1 MRPFGSIAAATA
13 VNICSEVPLASTP
26 GNEAP
31 RDGPGATPAGLSP
44 PAARPM
50 KGSRLTLRLRIV
62 SAALATTVF
71 FLNVHAEGP
80 AAVGTPQP
88 LADALEA
95 YAKASGYQLI
105 YRSDLT
111 AGLTS
116 TGVSPNTPPAEALRQ
131 LLRGT
136 DLQFSFVNSRT
147 IVIWRSTPGTGHSNS
162 AESPPQRPDSND
174 TDAGHKDT
182 NPGAPD
188 KRDQG
193 HRGPSA
199 GIAELFAACGSAA
212 PPQGCPRDAITLTR
226 LALEEVV
233 VTGTRQSGLQI
244 AASPAPI
251 QRITAESLLQAG
263 GSQDLMGTLA
273 QAVPSMTTQAY
284 GVDMAAQTLQAKLR
298 GLSPNDVLVLV
309 DGKRRHTTANLAV
322 ASGSPYQ
329 GGASV
334 DLNFIPVDAIDH
346 IEVLTQGAAAQYGT
360 DAIAGVINIILKKSS
375 SGGSVRSTYG
385 SYFGGDGSTN
395 AVSANVGLEPYNGAY
410 INITAEVRNHG
421 HSSVGAIDERV
432 INPANLATYPG
443 SNMTEVPGYPYLNM
457 VEGDAATHLKLLS
470 LNAGFGFDRG
480 TELYVCSTYGRKE
493 ANSYENYRLPTKVQ
507 YTNPATGVT
516 SYPLPFGFNPREAT
530 EERDYSVTTGL
541 RGSLDEWKWDLSST
555 YGVDRILLYT
565 RDSANAGLF
574 ALTGTPTPSN
584 YYDGFLE
591 ATQWTTTLDV
601 NRDFDIRL
609 SSPLNVAYGVEYRRA
624 TYAIGPGNPAS
635 YLNGGAQSY
644 PGFTPTDAGSNS
656 RKNYAGYIDFALK
669 PLRKLRID
677 AAGRY
682 EHSNDFGSTAIGK
695 LTGRYDFT
703 PEFAIRGTVNNGFR
717 APTLAEEFY
726 SSTNVTPHSAFV
738 QLPPDSAGGRL
749 LGLGNGLKAEKSVA
763 YSLGLVLRPLPS
775 LNMSLDFYQITI
787 TDRIVSSGSL
797 LGSSQGVVVSQP
809 VLDAI
814 TANGN
819 ALDNVTET
827 GLQLFTNGI
836 DTRTRGA
843 DLAFTLPVSYRW
855 GDVTYGIAG
864 TYNST
869 TVTRIRPTPA
879 ELGETTL
886 FDATALSDVSTASP
900 KFVVDLSAL
909 WRLGPLS
916 VNLVEKIYGP
926 SSEYEN
932 DDGDNPT
939 RKLQYFKTTIPSTPI
954 TNLNVSYDFGR
965 HLRLSLGALDA
976 FDRKPPHLNGNLL
989 AHYDSFA
996 YGDNQGVQDYPS
1008 FSPFGINGGT
1018 YYASAL
1024 FTF

>member
-1 MRPFGSIAAATA
+1 
-13 VNICSEVPLASTP
+13 
-26 GNEAP
+26 
-31 RDGPGATPAGLSP
+31 
-44 PAARPM
+44 M
-50 KGSRLTLRLRIV
+50 KGGRVTLRLRFV

-71 FLNVHAEGP
+71 FLSVRAEGP

-88 LADALEA
+88 LADVLEA
-95 YAKASGYQLI
+95 YAKASGFQLI

-116 TGVSPNTPPAEALRQ
+116 SGVPPNTPPAEALRQ

-147 IVIWRSTPGTGHSNS
+147 IVIWRSTPGTGRSNS
-162 AESPPQRPDSND
+162 ASEPAPQRPDMTN
-174 TDAGHKDT
+174 TDVGAHKDT
-182 NPGAPD
+182 SPGA
-188 KRDQG
+188 RDSRDPNHG
-193 HRGPSA
+193 HMGSSV
-199 GIAELFAACGSAA
+199 GIAGLFAACNSAA
-212 PPQGCPRDAITLTR
+212 PEEGCPRDAITLSR
-226 LALEEVV
+226 LALQEVV
-233 VTGTRQSGLQI
+233 VTGTRQPGLQVV
-244 AASPAPI
+244 ASPAPI
-251 QRITAESLLQAG
+251 QVLSTESLLQAG

-273 QAVPSMTTQAY
+273 QAVPSMTMQAY
-284 GVDMAAQTLQAKLR
+284 GVDMAAQTLQAKLH

-334 DLNFIPVDAIDH
+334 DLNFIPVDSIDH

-360 DAIAGVINIILKKSS
+360 DAIAGVINIILKKNS
-375 SGGSVRSTYG
+375 SGGSVRGTYG
-385 SYFGGDGSTN
+385 SYYGGDGSTN
-395 AVSANVGLEPYNGAY
+395 AISANVGLEPYSGAY
-410 INITAEVRNHG
+410 LNITAEVRNHG
-421 HSSVGAIDERV
+421 HSNVGAIDERV

-443 SNMTEVPGYPYLNM
+443 SNMTELQDYPYLNR
-457 VEGDAATHLKLLS
+457 VEGDAETHLKLLS
-470 LNAGFGFDRG
+470 INTGFSFERG
-480 TELYVCSTYGRKE
+480 TELYGCMTYGRKE
-493 ANSYENYRLPTKVQ
+493 ANSYENYRLPTKVR
-507 YTNPATGVT
+507 YTDPVTGAT
-516 SYPLPFGFNPREAT
+516 SFPFPFGFNPREAT
-530 EERDYSVTTGL
+530 EERDYSVTAGL
-541 RGSLDEWKWDLSST
+541 RGSLAEWEWDLSST
-555 YGVDRILLYT
+555 YGVDRIRLFTL
-565 RDSANAGLF
+565 DSANAGLF

-601 NRDFDIRL
+601 NRDFDVGL
-609 SSPLNVAYGVEYRRA
+609 STPLNVAYGAEYRRA
-624 TYAIGPGNPAS
+624 TYSIGPGNSAS

-644 PGFTPTDAGSNS
+644 PGFTPMDAGSNN

-669 PLRKLRID
+669 PIPKLRID

-682 EHSNDFGSTAIGK
+682 ERSTDFGSTAIGK

-703 PEFAIRGTVNNGFR
+703 PEFAIRATVNNGFR

-738 QLPPDSAGGRL
+738 QLPPDSPGGRL

-763 YSLGLVLRPLPS
+763 YSLGLVFRPLPS

-814 TANGN
+814 AANGN
-819 ALDNVTET
+819 SLDNVTET

-843 DLAFTLPVSYRW
+843 DLAFMLPTAYRW
-855 GDVTYGIAG
+855 GDVTYGIAA
-864 TYNST
+864 TYNAT

-900 KFVVDLSAL
+900 KFVLDLSAL
-909 WRLGPLS
+909 WRLGALS

-926 SSEYEN
+926 SSEYES
-932 DDGDNPT
+932 DDGDNAT
-939 RKLQYFKTTIPSTPI
+939 GKLQYFKTTIPSTPI
-954 TNLNVSYDFGR
+954 TNLYVSYDFGR
-965 HLRLSLGALDA
+965 HLRLSAGAIDL

-989 AHYDSFA
+989 AHYDSFV
-996 YGDNQGVQDYPS
+996 YGDIQGVQAYPS
-1008 FSPFGINGGT
+1008 FSPFGINGGS

>member
-1 MRPFGSIAAATA
+1 
-13 VNICSEVPLASTP
+13 
-26 GNEAP
+26 
-31 RDGPGATPAGLSP
+31 
-44 PAARPM
+44 M
-50 KGSRLTLRLRIV
+50 KGGRVALRLRIV

-71 FLNVHAEGP
+71 FLNVRAEGP

-105 YRSDLT
+105 YRADLT

-116 TGVSPNTPPAEALRQ
+116 TGVPPNTPPVEALRQ

-147 IVIWRSTPGTGHSNS
+147 IVIWKSTPGAGHSNS
-162 AESPPQRPDSND
+162 SSEAAPRAAGSHK
-174 TDAGHKDT
+174 DAGPD
-182 NPGAPD
+182 APD
-188 KRDQG
+188 QRD
-193 HRGPSA
+193 HRGEPT
-199 GIAELFAACGSAA
+199 GIAELFAGSA
-212 PPQGCPRDAITLTR
+212 DAITLSR

-233 VTGTRQSGLQI
+233 VTGTRQPGLQV

-251 QRITAESLLQAG
+251 QMLSSDSLLQAG
-263 GSQDLMGTLA
+263 GSQDLMGTLT
-273 QAVPSMTTQAY
+273 QAVPSMTMQAY

-375 SGGSVRSTYG
+375 SGGSARGAYG
-385 SYFGGDGSTN
+385 SYYGGDGSTN
-395 AVSANVGLEPYNGAY
+395 AVSANIGLEPYSGAY

-421 HSSVGAIDERV
+421 HSNVGAVDERV

-443 SNMTEVPGYPYLNM
+443 SNMAELSGYPDLNM
-457 VEGDAATHLKLLS
+457 VEGDAQTHLKLLS
-470 LNAGFGFDRG
+470 VNAGFAFGRG
-480 TELYVCSTYGRKE
+480 AEFYSYATYGKKE

-507 YTNPATGVT
+507 YTDPATGLT
-516 SYPLPFGFNPREAT
+516 RFPFPFGFNPREGT
-530 EERDYSVTTGL
+530 EERDYSVTAGL
-541 RGSLDEWKWDLSST
+541 RGSWAEWQWDLSST
-555 YGVDRILLYT
+555 YGLDRISLYT
-565 RDSANAGLF
+565 LDSANAGLF

-584 YYDGFLE
+584 YYDGRLE
-591 ATQWTTTLDV
+591 ATQWTSTLDL
-601 NRDFDIRL
+601 NRDFDIGL
-609 SSPLNVAYGVEYRRA
+609 SSPLNIAYGAEYRRA
-624 TYAIGPGNPAS
+624 TYSIAPGDPAS

-644 PGFTPTDAGSNS
+644 PGFTPTDANSNS
-656 RKNYAGYIDFALK
+656 RKNYAGYLDLALK
-669 PLRKLRID
+669 PIPKLRID

-682 EHSNDFGSTAIGK
+682 ERSNDFGSTAIGK

-738 QLPPDSAGGRL
+738 QLPPDSPGGRL

-763 YSLGLVLRPLPS
+763 YSLGFVLRPLPS

-797 LGSSQGVVVSQP
+797 LGSSQGIVVSQP

-814 TANGN
+814 AANGN
-819 ALDNVTET
+819 SLDNVTET

-843 DLAFTLPVSYRW
+843 DLAFTFPVTYRW
-855 GDVTYGIAG
+855 GDISYGIAG
-864 TYNST
+864 TYNAT
-869 TVTRIRPTPA
+869 TVTRIRQTPL

-886 FDATALSDVSTASP
+886 YDATALSDVSTASP
-900 KFVVDLSAL
+900 KFVLDLSAL
-909 WRLGPLS
+909 WRFGPLC
-916 VNLVEKIYGP
+916 VNLLEKIYGP

-939 RKLQYFKTTIPSTPI
+939 GKLQYFKTTIPATAI
-954 TNLNVSYDFGR
+954 TNLNVGYDFGR
-965 HLRLSLGALDA
+965 HLRLSIGALNL
-976 FDRKPPHLNGNLL
+976 FDHKPPHLNGNLL
-989 AHYDSFA
+989 AHYNSFA
-996 YGDNQGVQDYPS
+996 YGDNQGVQAYPS

-1018 YYASAL
+1018 YYAAAL
-1024 FTF
+1024 FRF

>member
-1 MRPFGSIAAATA
+1 
-13 VNICSEVPLASTP
+13 
-26 GNEAP
+26 
-31 RDGPGATPAGLSP
+31 
-44 PAARPM
+44 M
-50 KGSRLTLRLRIV
+50 KGTRITLRLKLV
-62 SAALATTVF
+62 SVALATTVF
-71 FLNVHAEGP
+71 FLNVRAEGP

-95 YAKASGYQLI
+95 YARASGYQLI
-105 YRSDLT
+105 YRADLT

-116 TGVSPNTPPAEALRQ
+116 IGVPPNTPPEEALRQ

-147 IVIWRSTPGTGHSNS
+147 IVIWRSTSGAGHSNS
-162 AESPPQRPDSND
+162 ESASQRSDLTKADVGAHKSSHPVPD
-174 TDAGHKDT
+174 G
-182 NPGAPD
+182 
-188 KRDQG
+188 RDQSTSG
-193 HRGPSA
+193 RGLAA
-199 GIAELFAACGSAA
+199 GIAGPFAACGPAA
-212 PPQGCPRDAITLTR
+212 PEAKCQRDAITLSR
-226 LALEEVV
+226 LALEEIV
-233 VTGTRQSGLQI
+233 VTGTRQPGLQVV
-244 AASPAPI
+244 ATPAPI
-251 QRITAESLLQAG
+251 QMLSAESLLQAG
-263 GSQDLMGTLA
+263 GSQDLMETLA

-360 DAIAGVINIILKKSS
+360 DAIAGVINIILKKKS
-375 SGGSVRSTYG
+375 SGASVRGAYG
-385 SYFGGDGSTN
+385 SYFGGDGLTH
-395 AVSANVGLEPYNGAY
+395 AISANMGLEPYRGAY

-421 HSSVGAIDERV
+421 HSDVGAIDERV

-443 SNMTEVPGYPYLNM
+443 SNMTELPGYPYLNM
-457 VEGDAATHLKLLS
+457 IEGDAQTHLKLLS
-470 LNAGFGFDRG
+470 LTTGFGFGTG
-480 TELYVCSTYGRKE
+480 TELYGCATYGRKE
-493 ANSYENYRLPTKVQ
+493 ANSYENYRLPMKVR
-507 YTNPATGVT
+507 YTDPVTGVT
-516 SYPLPFGFNPREAT
+516 SYPFPFGFNPREAT
-530 EERDYSVTTGL
+530 EERDYSVTAGL
-541 RGSLDEWKWDLSST
+541 KGTMAEWTWDLSST
-555 YGVDRILLYT
+555 YGVDRLLLFT
-565 RDSANAGLF
+565 LDSANAGLF
-574 ALTGTPTPSN
+574 SLAGTPTPSN

-591 ATQWTTTLDV
+591 ATQWTTTLDM
-601 NRDFDIRL
+601 NRDFDAGL
-609 SSPLNVAYGVEYRRA
+609 SSPLNVAYGVEHRRA
-624 TYAIGPGNPAS
+624 SYTIGPGNPAS

-644 PGFTPTDAGSNS
+644 PGFTPTDAAGNS
-656 RKNYAGYIDFALK
+656 RKNNAAYIDFAVK
-669 PLRKLRID
+669 PFPQLRID

-682 EHSNDFGSTAIGK
+682 ERSNDFGSTTIGK

-703 PEFAIRGTVNNGFR
+703 PEFAFRGTVNNGFR

-738 QLPPDSAGGRL
+738 QLPPDSAGGRR

-763 YSLGLVLRPLPS
+763 YSLGLVLRPLPN
-775 LNMSLDFYQITI
+775 LNMTLDFYQINI
-787 TDRIVSSGSL
+787 TNRIVSSGSL
-797 LGSSQGVVVSQP
+797 LGSSQGVVISQP

-814 TANGN
+814 AANGN
-819 ALDNVTET
+819 SLDNVTET

-843 DLAFTLPVSYRW
+843 DLAFTLPVAYRW
-855 GDVTYGIAG
+855 GNLTYGIAG
-864 TYNST
+864 TYNAT
-869 TVTRIRPTPA
+869 VVTRIRPTPA

-900 KFVVDLSAL
+900 RFVLDFSAL
-909 WRLGPLS
+909 WRFGALS
-916 VNLVEKIYGP
+916 VNVLEKIYGP
-926 SSEYEN
+926 SAEYEN
-932 DDGDNPT
+932 DDADNAT
-939 RKLQYFKTTIPSTPI
+939 GKLQYFKTVIATTAI

-965 HLRLSLGALDA
+965 HLRLSIGAIDL

-996 YGDNQGVQDYPS
+996 YGDNQGVQAYPS
-1008 FSPFGINGGT
+1008 FSPFGINGGS
-1018 YYASAL
+1018 YYATAL

>member
-1 MRPFGSIAAATA
+1 
-13 VNICSEVPLASTP
+13 
-26 GNEAP
+26 
-31 RDGPGATPAGLSP
+31 
-44 PAARPM
+44 M
-50 KGSRLTLRLRIV
+50 KGGRVTLRLKFV

-71 FLNVHAEGP
+71 FLSVRAEGP
-80 AAVGTPQP
+80 AAVETPQP

-111 AGLTS
+111 TGLTT
-116 TGVSPNTPPAEALRQ
+116 TGVPPNTPPVEALRQ

-147 IVIWRSTPGTGHSNS
+147 IVIWRPPAATPR
-162 AESPPQRPDSND
+162 RPDLTH
-174 TDAGHKDT
+174 TDLGSHKDISA
-182 NPGAPD
+182 GAPD
-188 KRDQG
+188 KADANQG
-193 HRGPSA
+193 HMGSSA
-199 GIAELFAACGSAA
+199 GIAGVFAACNSAA
-212 PPQGCPRDAITLTR
+212 SEERCPRDAITLSR

-233 VTGTRQSGLQI
+233 VTGTRQPGLQV

-251 QRITAESLLQAG
+251 QILSTESLLQVG

-273 QAVPSMTTQAY
+273 QAVPSLTMQAY

-360 DAIAGVINIILKKSS
+360 DAIAGVINIILKKNS
-375 SGGSVRSTYG
+375 SGDSVRGTYG
-385 SYFGGDGSTN
+385 SYYGGDGSTN
-395 AVSANVGLEPYNGAY
+395 AISANVGLEPYSGAY
-410 INITAEVRNHG
+410 LNITAEVRNHG
-421 HSSVGAIDERV
+421 HSNVGAIDERV
-432 INPANLATYPG
+432 VNPANLATYPG
-443 SNMTEVPGYPYLNM
+443 SNMTELPDYPYLNR
-457 VEGDAATHLKLLS
+457 VEGDAETHLELLS
-470 LNAGFGFDRG
+470 VNAGFSFDPG
-480 TELYVCSTYGRKE
+480 TELYGCTTYGRKE

-507 YTNPATGVT
+507 YTDPVTGLT
-516 SYPLPFGFNPREAT
+516 SFPFPFGFNPREAT
-530 EERDYSVTTGL
+530 EERDYAVTAGL
-541 RGSLDEWKWDLSST
+541 RGALAEWKWDLSST

-565 RDSANAGLF
+565 LDSANAGLF
-574 ALTGTPTPSN
+574 ASTGTPTPAN

-601 NRDFDIRL
+601 NRDFDVGL
-609 SSPLNVAYGVEYRRA
+609 SGPVNVAYGAEYRRA
-624 TYAIGPGNPAS
+624 TYSVGPGNPAS

-644 PGFTPTDAGSNS
+644 PGFTPMDAGSNN
-656 RKNYAGYIDFALK
+656 RKNYAGYTDFALK
-669 PLRKLRID
+669 PIPNLRLD

-682 EHSNDFGSTAIGK
+682 ERSTDFGSTAMGK

-703 PEFAIRGTVNNGFR
+703 PAFALRGTVNNGFR

-738 QLPPDSAGGRL
+738 QLPPDSPGGRL

-763 YSLGLVLRPLPS
+763 YSLGFVLRPLPS
-775 LNMSLDFYQITI
+775 LNVSLDFYQITI

-814 TANGN
+814 AANGN
-819 ALDNVTET
+819 SLDNVTET

-843 DLAFTLPVSYRW
+843 DLAFTLPVAYRW
-855 GDVTYGIAG
+855 GDITYGIAG
-864 TYNST
+864 TYNAT
-869 TVTRIRPTPA
+869 TVTRIRPTPV

-900 KFVVDLSAL
+900 KFVLDLSAL
-909 WRLGPLS
+909 WRLGTLS

-939 RKLQYFKTTIPSTPI
+939 GKLQYFATTIPSTPI
-954 TNLNVSYDFGR
+954 TNLNVSYDFGK
-965 HLRLSLGALDA
+965 HLRLSIGALDL
-976 FDRKPPHLNGNLL
+976 FDRKPPQLNGTLL
-989 AHYDSFA
+989 AHYDSFL
-996 YGDNQGVQDYPS
+996 YRDNQGVQAYPS
-1008 FSPFGINGGT
+1008 FSPFGINGGS

>member
-1 MRPFGSIAAATA
+1 
-13 VNICSEVPLASTP
+13 
-26 GNEAP
+26 
-31 RDGPGATPAGLSP
+31 
-44 PAARPM
+44 M
-50 KGSRLTLRLRIV
+50 KGSRIAPRLKFV

-71 FLNVHAEGP
+71 FLNVRAEGP

-95 YAKASGYQLI
+95 YARASGYQLI

-116 TGVSPNTPPAEALRQ
+116 TGVPPNTPPVEALRQ

-147 IVIWRSTPGTGHSNS
+147 IVIWRAPSGTGHSNS
-162 AESPPQRPDSND
+162 ASESAPQRSDLTNADVRVHENTHPDI
-174 TDAGHKDT
+174 
-182 NPGAPD
+182 PD
-188 KRDQG
+188 RRDPNASHIG
-193 HRGPSA
+193 LSA
-199 GIAELFAACGSAA
+199 GIAESFACG
-212 PPQGCPRDAITLTR
+212 PPMPEQECPRDAITLSR

-233 VTGTRQSGLQI
+233 VTGTRQSGLQV

-251 QRITAESLLQAG
+251 QMLSAESLAQAG
-263 GSQDLMGTLA
+263 GSHDLMGTLA
-273 QAVPSMTTQAY
+273 QAVPSMTMQAY

-360 DAIAGVINIILKKSS
+360 DAIAGVINVILKKKS
-375 SGGSVRSTYG
+375 SGASVRGTYG

-395 AVSANVGLEPYNGAY
+395 AISANLGLEPYNGAY
-410 INITAEVRNHG
+410 VNVTAEVHNHG
-421 HSSVGAIDERV
+421 HSDVGAIDERV
-432 INPANLATYPG
+432 INPANLATPPG

-457 VEGDAATHLKLLS
+457 IEGDAETHLTLLS
-470 LNAGFGFDRG
+470 VTTGFSFGSG
-480 TELYVCSTYGRKE
+480 TELYGSATYGKKE
-493 ANSYENYRLPTKVQ
+493 ANSYENYRLPTKVR
-507 YTNPATGVT
+507 YIDSVTGVA
-516 SYPLPFGFNPREAT
+516 SYPFPFGFNPREAT
-530 EERDYSVTTGL
+530 EERDYSVTAGL
-541 RGSLDEWKWDLSST
+541 KGSLADWKWDLSST
-555 YGVDRILLYT
+555 YGVDRLLLFT
-565 RDSANAGLF
+565 LDSANAGLF

-584 YYDGFLE
+584 YYDGFLK
-591 ATQWTTTLDV
+591 ATQWTTTLDM
-601 NRDFDIRL
+601 NRDFDVSL

-624 TYAIGPGNPAS
+624 SYAIGPGNPAS

-656 RKNYAGYIDFALK
+656 RKNYAGYIDFAVK
-669 PLRKLRID
+669 PIPKLRID

-682 EHSNDFGSTAIGK
+682 ERSNDFGSTTIGK

-763 YSLGLVLRPLPS
+763 YSLGMVLRPLPS
-775 LNMSLDFYQITI
+775 LNVTLDFYQITI
-787 TDRIVSSGSL
+787 TNRIVSSGSL
-797 LGSSQGVVVSQP
+797 LGSSQGVVISQP

-814 TANGN
+814 AANGN
-819 ALDNVTET
+819 SLDNVTET

-855 GDVTYGIAG
+855 GDITYGIAG
-864 TYNST
+864 TYNAT
-869 TVTRIRPTPA
+869 AVTRIRPTPA

-886 FDATALSDVSTASP
+886 FDATALSDVSTANP
-900 KFVVDLSAL
+900 RFVLDLSAL
-909 WRLGPLS
+909 WRFGALS
-916 VNLVEKIYGP
+916 VNLIEKIYGP

-932 DDGDNPT
+932 DDGDNAT
-939 RKLQYFKTTIPSTPI
+939 GKLQYFKTTIASTAI

-965 HLRLSLGALDA
+965 HLRLSVGAIDL
-976 FDRKPPHLNGNLL
+976 FDRKPPHLNGILL

-996 YGDNQGVQDYPS
+996 FGDNQGVQAYPS
-1008 FSPFGINGGT
+1008 FSPFGINGGS
-1018 YYASAL
+1018 YYATAL

>member
-1 MRPFGSIAAATA
+1 
-13 VNICSEVPLASTP
+13 
-26 GNEAP
+26 
-31 RDGPGATPAGLSP
+31 
-44 PAARPM
+44 M
-50 KGSRLTLRLRIV
+50 KGGRITLRLKFV

-71 FLNVHAEGP
+71 FLSARAEGP
-80 AAVGTPQP
+80 AVAGSPQP

-116 TGVSPNTPPAEALRQ
+116 TGVPPNTPPAEALRQ

-136 DLQFSFVNSRT
+136 DLQFSFVNSKT
-147 IVIWRSTPGTGHSNS
+147 IVIWRSKSGTEHSKSASEPVPQGSDLTPADVGS
-162 AESPPQRPDSND
+162 
-174 TDAGHKDT
+174 HKDT
-182 NPGAPD
+182 QPD
-188 KRDQG
+188 VPDRRDPNHGQMG
-193 HRGPSA
+193 RSA
-199 GIAELFAACGSAA
+199 GVDELFPACGSAA
-212 PPQGCPRDAITLTR
+212 PGEACPRDAITRSR
-226 LALEEVV
+226 LALEEVL

-244 AASPAPI
+244 VASPAPI
-251 QRITAESLLQAG
+251 QRISAESLLQAG

-273 QAVPSMTTQAY
+273 QAVPSMTMQAY

-329 GGASV
+329 GGAGV
-334 DLNFIPVDAIDH
+334 DLNFIPIDAIDH

-360 DAIAGVINIILKKSS
+360 DAIAGVINIILKKKS
-375 SGGSVRSTYG
+375 SGASVRGTYG
-385 SYFGGDGSTN
+385 SYYGGDGST
-395 AVSANVGLEPYNGAY
+395 SAISTNIGLEPYSGAY

-421 HSSVGAIDERV
+421 HSNVGAIDERL
-432 INPANLATYPG
+432 IDPANLATYPG
-443 SNMTEVPGYPYLNM
+443 SNMTELPGYPYLNR
-457 VEGDAATHLKLLS
+457 VEGDAETHLKLLS
-470 LNAGFGFDRG
+470 VNAGFDFDGG
-480 TELYVCSTYGRKE
+480 TQFYTCTTYGRKE

-507 YTNPATGVT
+507 YTDPVTGLT
-516 SYPLPFGFNPREAT
+516 SFPFPFGFNPREAT
-530 EERDYSVTTGL
+530 EERDYSATAGL
-541 RGSLDEWKWDLSST
+541 RGSLAEWKWDLSST
-555 YGVDRILLYT
+555 YGVDRILLST
-565 RDSANAGLF
+565 LDSANAGLF

-601 NRDFDIRL
+601 NRDFDVNL
-609 SSPLNVAYGVEYRRA
+609 ASPLNVAYGLEYRRA
-624 TYAIGPGNPAS
+624 TYAIGAGNPAS

-656 RKNYAGYIDFALK
+656 RKNYAGYVDLAVK
-669 PLRKLRID
+669 PIPKLRID

-682 EHSNDFGSTAIGK
+682 ERSTDFGSTTIGK

-703 PEFAIRGTVNNGFR
+703 PEFAIRATVNNGFR

-726 SSTNVTPHSAFV
+726 SSTNVTPHSALV

-763 YSLGLVLRPLPS
+763 YSLGAVLRPLPS
-775 LNMSLDFYQITI
+775 LTMSLDFYQITI

-797 LGSSQGVVVSQP
+797 LGTSQGVVISQP

-814 TANGN
+814 AANGN
-819 ALDNVTET
+819 SLDNVTET

-843 DLAFTLPVSYRW
+843 DLAFNLPVSYRW

-864 TYNST
+864 TYNAT
-869 TVTRIRPTPA
+869 EVTRIRPTPA
-879 ELGETTL
+879 ELGATTL

-900 KFVVDLSAL
+900 RFVLDLSAL
-909 WRLGPLS
+909 WRFGALS
-916 VNLVEKIYGP
+916 VNLIEKIYGP

-939 RKLQYFKTTIPSTPI
+939 GKLQYFKTTILPTAI

-965 HLRLSLGALDA
+965 HLRLTAGAINL
-976 FDRKPPHLNGNLL
+976 FDRKPPHLNANLL

-996 YGDNQGVQDYPS
+996 YGDNQGVQAYPS
-1008 FSPFGINGGT
+1008 FSPFGINGGS
-1018 YYASAL
+1018 YYARAL

>member
-1 MRPFGSIAAATA
+1 M
-13 VNICSEVPLASTP
+13 
-26 GNEAP
+26 
-31 RDGPGATPAGLSP
+31 
-44 PAARPM
+44 M
-50 KGSRLTLRLRIV
+50 KGSRVTLRLKFV
-62 SAALATTVF
+62 SAALATTAF
-71 FLNVHAEGP
+71 FLSVHAEGP
-80 AAVGTPQP
+80 VAVGTPQP

-116 TGVSPNTPPAEALRQ
+116 NGVAPNTPPAEALRQ

-147 IVIWRSTPGTGHSNS
+147 IVIWKERPGTGRSNS
-162 AESPPQRPDSND
+162 SSEPQRPESGSHKDSD
-174 TDAGHKDT
+174 AAGAKEQSTAGHES
-182 NPGAPD
+182 AP
-188 KRDQG
+188 
-193 HRGPSA
+193 
-199 GIAELFAACGSAA
+199 GIADLFATCSSTA
-212 PPQGCPRDAITLTR
+212 PRQGCPQDAITLSR

-244 AASPAPI
+244 VASPASI
-251 QRITAESLLQAG
+251 QRVSAETLLQAG

-273 QAVPSMTTQAY
+273 QTVPSMTVQAY

-334 DLNFIPVDAIDH
+334 DLNFIPIDAIDH

-360 DAIAGVINIILKKSS
+360 DAIAGVINIILKKSA
-375 SGGSVRSTYG
+375 SGGSVRGTYG

-395 AVSANVGLEPYNGAY
+395 AVSANIGLEPRGGSY
-410 INITAEVRNHG
+410 INITAEVRDHG

-443 SNMTEVPGYPYLNM
+443 SNMAEVAGYPYLNR

-470 LNAGFGFDRG
+470 LNSGFSFDRG
-480 TELYVCSTYGRKE
+480 TELYGYATYGRKN

-507 YTNPATGVT
+507 YTNPLTGAT
-516 SYPLPFGFNPREAT
+516 SYPFPFGFDPREAT
-530 EERDYSVTTGL
+530 EERDYSITAGL
-541 RGSLDEWKWDLSST
+541 KGSWDEWKWDLSST

-565 RDSANAGLF
+565 LDSANAGLF

-584 YYDGFLE
+584 YYDGFLQ
-591 ATQWTTTLDV
+591 AAQWTTTVDV
-601 NRDFDIRL
+601 NRDFDLGL
-609 SSPLNVAYGVEYRRA
+609 SSPVNVAYGAEYRRA
-624 TYAIGPGNPAS
+624 TYSIGAGNPAS
-635 YLNGGAQSY
+635 YVNGGAQSY
-644 PGFTPTDAGSNS
+644 PGFTPTDASSNG
-656 RKNYAGYIDFALK
+656 RRNYAGYIDFAFK
-669 PLRKLRID
+669 PHPKLRLD
-677 AAGRY
+677 AAARH
-682 EHSNDFGSTAIGK
+682 EHSTDFGSTSIGK
-695 LTGRYDFT
+695 LTGRFDFT
-703 PEFAIRGTVNNGFR
+703 PEFALRGTINNGFR

-738 QLPPDSAGGRL
+738 QLPPDSPGGRL

-763 YSLGLVLRPLPS
+763 YSLGLVFRPLPS
-775 LNMSLDFYQITI
+775 LNMSLDLYQITI

-797 LGSSQGVVVSQP
+797 LGSSQGVVISRP

-814 TANGN
+814 AANGN
-819 ALDNVTET
+819 ALDNVSET

-843 DLAFTLPVSYRW
+843 DLAFSLPASYRW
-855 GDVTYGIAG
+855 GDVTYGVAG
-864 TYNST
+864 TYNAT
-869 TVTRIRPTPA
+869 EVIRIRPTPA

-900 KFVVDLSAL
+900 RFVLDLSVL
-909 WRLGPLS
+909 WRFQELS

-932 DDGDNPT
+932 DDGDNPSG
-939 RKLQYFKTTIPSTPI
+939 KLQYFKTAIPVTPI

-965 HLRLSLGALDA
+965 HLRLSLGAIDL
-976 FDRKPPHLNGNLL
+976 FDRKPPHLNGSLL

-1018 YYASAL
+1018 YYATAL
-1024 FTF
+1024 VSF

>member
-1 MRPFGSIAAATA
+1 
-13 VNICSEVPLASTP
+13 
-26 GNEAP
+26 
-31 RDGPGATPAGLSP
+31 
-44 PAARPM
+44 M
-50 KGSRLTLRLRIV
+50 KGSRITLRLKLV

-80 AAVGTPQP
+80 AAVGAPQP

-111 AGLTS
+111 AGLTA
-116 TGVSPNTPPAEALRQ
+116 TGVPPNTPPVEALRQ
-131 LLRGT
+131 MLHGT

-147 IVIWRSTPGTGHSNS
+147 IVIWRAPSGTGHSNS
-162 AESPPQRPDSND
+162 SSSSESVSPGRDLTNSDLGGHKNTRPDGAD
-174 TDAGHKDT
+174 RREQRT
-182 NPGAPD
+182 NLRA
-188 KRDQG
+188 
-193 HRGPSA
+193 
-199 GIAELFAACGSAA
+199 LCGSAA
-212 PPQGCPRDAITLTR
+212 PEEQCPQDGITLSR

-233 VTGTRQSGLQI
+233 VTGTRQPGLQVV
-244 AASPAPI
+244 ASPSPI
-251 QRITAESLLQAG
+251 QILSPESLQQAG
-263 GSQDLMGTLA
+263 GGQDLMGTLA
-273 QAVPSMTTQAY
+273 QAVPSMTVQAY

-309 DGKRRHTTANLAV
+309 DGKRRHATANLAV

-360 DAIAGVINIILKKSS
+360 DAIAGVINIILKKNA
-375 SGGSVRSTYG
+375 SGASVRGTYG
-385 SYFGGDGSTN
+385 SYFGGDGSTSS
-395 AVSANVGLEPYNGAY
+395 VSTNIGLEPYSGAY
-410 INITAEVRNHG
+410 VNVTAEVRNHG
-421 HSSVGAIDERV
+421 HSDVGAIDERV

-443 SNMTEVPGYPYLNM
+443 ANMAEAVGYPFLNR
-457 VEGDAATHLKLLS
+457 VEGDAETHLKLLS
-470 LNAGFGFDRG
+470 LTTGFSFGSN
-480 TELYVCSTYGRKE
+480 TELYGCMTYGSKE
-493 ANSYENYRLPTKVQ
+493 ANSYENYRLPTKVR
-507 YTNPATGVT
+507 YTDPITGIT
-516 SYPLPFGFNPREAT
+516 SYPFPFGFNPREAT
-530 EERDYSVTTGL
+530 EERDYSVTAGL
-541 RGSLDEWKWDLSST
+541 KGSLAEWNWDLSST
-555 YGVDRILLYT
+555 YGVDRLRLFT
-565 RDSANAGLF
+565 LDSANAGLF
-574 ALTGTPTPSN
+574 ALTGTPTPSD
-584 YYDGFLE
+584 YYDGFLK
-591 ATQWTTTLDV
+591 ATQWTTTLDM
-601 NRDFDIRL
+601 NRDFAVGL

-624 TYAIGPGNPAS
+624 SYTIGPGNPAS

-669 PLRKLRID
+669 PLTQLRID

-682 EHSNDFGSTAIGK
+682 ERSNDFGSTTIGK
-695 LTGRYDFT
+695 LTGRYDFS
-703 PEFAIRGTVNNGFR
+703 PRFAIRGTVNNGFR

-749 LGLGNGLKAEKSVA
+749 LGLGNGLRAEKSVA
-763 YSLGLVLRPLPS
+763 YSFGLVLRPLPT
-775 LNMSLDFYQITI
+775 LNMSLDFYQISI

-814 TANGN
+814 AANGN
-819 ALDNVTET
+819 SLDNVTET

-843 DLAFTLPVSYRW
+843 DLAFTLPVAYRW

-864 TYNST
+864 TYNAT
-869 TVTRIRPTPA
+869 VVTRIRPTPA

-900 KFVVDLSAL
+900 RFALDLSAL
-909 WRLGPLS
+909 WRFGALT

-932 DDGDNPT
+932 DDGDNAT
-939 RKLQYFKTTIPSTPI
+939 GKLQYFKSTIGSTAI
-954 TNLNVSYDFGR
+954 TNVNVSYAFGR
-965 HLRLSLGALDA
+965 HLRLSVGALNLL
-976 FDRKPPHLNGNLL
+976 DRKPPHLNPSLL

-996 YGDNQGVQDYPS
+996 YGDNQGVQAYPS
-1008 FSPFGINGGT
+1008 FSPFGINGGS
-1018 YYASAL
+1018 YYATAL
-1024 FTF
+1024 FSF

>member
-1 MRPFGSIAAATA
+1 M
-13 VNICSEVPLASTP
+13 
-26 GNEAP
+26 
-31 RDGPGATPAGLSP
+31 
-44 PAARPM
+44 
-50 KGSRLTLRLRIV
+50 
-62 SAALATTVF
+62 
-71 FLNVHAEGP
+71 
-80 AAVGTPQP
+80 
-88 LADALEA
+88 
-95 YAKASGYQLI
+95 
-105 YRSDLT
+105 
-111 AGLTS
+111 
-116 TGVSPNTPPAEALRQ
+116 
-131 LLRGT
+131 
-136 DLQFSFVNSRT
+136 
-147 IVIWRSTPGTGHSNS
+147 
-162 AESPPQRPDSND
+162 
-174 TDAGHKDT
+174 
-182 NPGAPD
+182 
-188 KRDQG
+188 
-193 HRGPSA
+193 
-199 GIAELFAACGSAA
+199 
-212 PPQGCPRDAITLTR
+212 
-226 LALEEVV
+226 
-233 VTGTRQSGLQI
+233 
-244 AASPAPI
+244 
-251 QRITAESLLQAG
+251 
-263 GSQDLMGTLA
+263 
-273 QAVPSMTTQAY
+273 QAY

-329 GGASV
+329 GGAGV

-360 DAIAGVINIILKKSS
+360 DAIAGVINIILKKNP
-375 SGGSVRSTYG
+375 SGGSVHGTYG
-385 SYFGGDGSTN
+385 SYYGGDGSTN
-395 AVSANVGLEPYNGAY
+395 AISANVGLEPYSGAY
-410 INITAEVRNHG
+410 LNITAEVRNHG
-421 HSSVGAIDERV
+421 HSNVGAIDERV

-443 SNMTEVPGYPYLNM
+443 SNMTELSNYPYLNM
-457 VEGDAATHLKLLS
+457 IEGDAETHLKLLS
-470 LNAGFGFDRG
+470 INAGFSFERG
-480 TELYVCSTYGRKE
+480 TELYGCMTYGRKE

-507 YTNPATGVT
+507 YTDPVTGAT
-516 SYPLPFGFNPREAT
+516 SFPFPFGFNPREGT
-530 EERDYSVTTGL
+530 EERDYSVTAGL
-541 RGSLDEWKWDLSST
+541 RGWLAEWQWDLSST
-555 YGVDRILLYT
+555 YGVDRILLFT
-565 RDSANAGLF
+565 LDSANAGLF

-591 ATQWTTTLDV
+591 ASQWTTTLDV
-601 NRDFDIRL
+601 NRDFDVGL
-609 SSPLNVAYGVEYRRA
+609 SAPLNVAYGAEYRRA
-624 TYAIGPGNPAS
+624 TYSIEPGNSAS

-644 PGFTPTDAGSNS
+644 PGFTPMDSGSNN

-669 PLRKLRID
+669 PTPQLRID

-682 EHSNDFGSTAIGK
+682 ERSTDFGSTAIGK

-738 QLPPDSAGGRL
+738 QLPPDSPGGRL

-775 LNMSLDFYQITI
+775 LNMNLDFYQITI

-797 LGSSQGVVVSQP
+797 LGSSQGIVVSQP

-814 TANGN
+814 AANGN
-819 ALDNVTET
+819 SLDNVTET

-864 TYNST
+864 TYNAT

-879 ELGETTL
+879 ELGGTTL

-900 KFVVDLSAL
+900 KFVLDLSAL
-909 WRLGPLS
+909 WRFGALS

-932 DDGDNPT
+932 DDGDNAT
-939 RKLQYFKTTIPSTPI
+939 GKLQYFKTTIPSTPI

-965 HLRLSLGALDA
+965 HLRLSAGAIDL
-976 FDRKPPHLNGNLL
+976 FDRKPPRLNGNLL
-989 AHYDSFA
+989 AHYDSFV
-996 YGDNQGVQDYPS
+996 YGDIQGVQAYPS
-1008 FSPFGINGGT
+1008 FSPFGINGGS

>member
-1 MRPFGSIAAATA
+1 
-13 VNICSEVPLASTP
+13 
-26 GNEAP
+26 
-31 RDGPGATPAGLSP
+31 
-44 PAARPM
+44 M
-50 KGSRLTLRLRIV
+50 KGSRITLRLRFV
-62 SAALATTVF
+62 SAALATTAF
-71 FLNVHAEGP
+71 FLSVHAEGP

-111 AGLTS
+111 AGLTAN
-116 TGVSPNTPPAEALRQ
+116 GVAPNTPPAEALRQ

-136 DLQFSFVNSRT
+136 NLQFSFVNSRT
-147 IVIWRSTPGTGHSNS
+147 IVIWKEPPGTGRSNS
-162 AESPPQRPDSND
+162 TSEPPSQRQDM
-174 TDAGHKDT
+174 GFHKDGDPDAAGRKDEAHSGSSNEIT
-182 NPGAPD
+182 ELLATCSSSAP
-188 KRDQG
+188 K
-193 HRGPSA
+193 
-199 GIAELFAACGSAA
+199 E
-212 PPQGCPRDAITLTR
+212 GCPRDAITLSR

-233 VTGTRQSGLQI
+233 VTGTRLSGLQI
-244 AASPAPI
+244 VASPASI
-251 QRITAESLLQAG
+251 QRVSAESLLEAG
-263 GSQDLMGTLA
+263 GSQDLMGALA
-273 QAVPSMTTQAY
+273 QTVPSMTVQAY

-334 DLNFIPVDAIDH
+334 DLNFIPIDAIDH

-360 DAIAGVINIILKKSS
+360 DAIAGVINIILKKNA
-375 SGGSVRSTYG
+375 SGGSVRGTYG
-385 SYFGGDGSTN
+385 GYFGGDGSTN
-395 AVSANVGLEPYNGAY
+395 AVSANIGLEPYNGAY
-410 INITAEVRNHG
+410 INITAEVRDHG

-432 INPANLATYPG
+432 VNPANLATYPG
-443 SNMTEVPGYPYLNM
+443 SNMADVAGYPYVNM

-470 LNAGFGFDRG
+470 LNAGFSFDHDS
-480 TELYVCSTYGRKE
+480 ELYGCATYGRKN
-493 ANSYENYRLPTKVQ
+493 ADSYENYRLPTKVQ
-507 YTNPATGVT
+507 YTDPRTGTT
-516 SYPLPFGFNPREAT
+516 SFPFPFGFDPREAT
-530 EERDYSVTTGL
+530 EERDYSVTAGL
-541 RGSLDEWKWDLSST
+541 KGSVDEWKWDLSST

-565 RDSANAGLF
+565 LDSANAGLF

-584 YYDGFLE
+584 YYDGFLQ
-591 ATQWTTTLDV
+591 AAQWTTTLDV
-601 NRDFDIRL
+601 NRDFDVGL
-609 SSPLNVAYGVEYRRA
+609 SSPLNVAYGGEYRRA
-624 TYAIGPGNPAS
+624 TYSIGSGSPAS

-644 PGFTPTDAGSNS
+644 PGFTPTDASSNG
-656 RKNYAGYIDFALK
+656 RRNYAGYIDFAVK
-669 PLRKLRID
+669 PIPNLRID
-677 AAGRY
+677 AAGRH
-682 EHSNDFGSTAIGK
+682 EHSTDFGSTNIGK
-695 LTGRYDFT
+695 LTGRFDFT
-703 PEFAIRGTVNNGFR
+703 QEFALRGTVNNGFR

-738 QLPPDSAGGRL
+738 QLPPDSPGGRL

-763 YSLGLVLRPLPS
+763 YSLGLVFRPLPS

-797 LGSSQGVVVSQP
+797 LGSSQGVVISRP

-814 TANGN
+814 AANGN
-819 ALDNVTET
+819 ALDNVSET

-843 DLAFTLPVSYRW
+843 DLAFTLPASYRW
-855 GDVTYGIAG
+855 GEVTYGVAG
-864 TYNST
+864 TYNAT
-869 TVTRIRPTPA
+869 QVIRIRPTPA

-900 KFVVDLSAL
+900 RFVLDLSAL
-909 WRLGPLS
+909 WRIGGLS

-939 RKLQYFKTTIPSTPI
+939 GKLQYFKTTIPVTPI

-965 HLRLSLGALDA
+965 HLRLSLGAVDL

-989 AHYDSFA
+989 ARYDSFA

-1018 YYASAL
+1018 YYATAQVS
-1024 FTF
+1024 F

>member
-1 MRPFGSIAAATA
+1 
-13 VNICSEVPLASTP
+13 
-26 GNEAP
+26 
-31 RDGPGATPAGLSP
+31 
-44 PAARPM
+44 M
-50 KGSRLTLRLRIV
+50 KGSRITLRLRLV

-71 FLNVHAEGP
+71 FLNVRAEGP

-116 TGVSPNTPPAEALRQ
+116 TGVPPDTPPAEALRR

-147 IVIWRSTPGTGHSNS
+147 IVIWRATSGTGHSNS
-162 AESPPQRPDSND
+162 SSEGEPPRSDSS
-174 TDAGHKDT
+174 DAGIGTRKDT
-182 NPGAPD
+182 HPGTPD
-188 KRDQG
+188 RRDPHTNHQG
-193 HRGPSA
+193 LSA
-199 GIAELFAACGSAA
+199 GIAGPFAACGSAA
-212 PPQGCPRDAITLTR
+212 LEGECPRDAITLSR
-226 LALEEVV
+226 LSLEEVV
-233 VTGTRQSGLQI
+233 VTGTRQSGLQVV
-244 AASPAPI
+244 ASPAPI
-251 QRITAESLLQAG
+251 QVLSAASLLQTG

-273 QAVPSMTTQAY
+273 QAVPSMTMQAY

-334 DLNFIPVDAIDH
+334 DLDFIPIDAIDH

-360 DAIAGVINIILKKSS
+360 DAIAGVINIILKKNS
-375 SGGSVRSTYG
+375 SGAAARGTYG
-385 SYFGGDGSTN
+385 SYFGGDGSTDSI
-395 AVSANVGLEPYNGAY
+395 SANVGLEPYSGAY
-410 INITAEVRNHG
+410 VNVTAEVRNHG
-421 HSSVGAIDERV
+421 HSNVGAVDERV
-432 INPANLATYPG
+432 VDPANLATYPG
-443 SNMTEVPGYPYLNM
+443 SNMTEVEGYPFLNR
-457 VEGDAATHLKLLS
+457 VEGDAETHLKILS
-470 LNAGFGFDRG
+470 LTTGFSFASG
-480 TELYVCSTYGRKE
+480 TELYASATYGAKE
-493 ANSYENYRLPTKVQ
+493 ANSYENYRLPTKVR
-507 YTNPATGVT
+507 YTDPVTGIT
-516 SYPLPFGFNPREAT
+516 SYPFPFGFNPREAT
-530 EERDYSVTTGL
+530 EERDYSVTAGL
-541 RGSLDEWKWDLSST
+541 KGSLAEWNWDLSST
-555 YGVDRILLYT
+555 YGVDRLRLFT
-565 RDSANAGLF
+565 LDSANAGLF
-574 ALTGTPTPSN
+574 ALTGTPTPAN
-584 YYDGFLE
+584 YYDGFLK
-591 ATQWTTTLDV
+591 ATQWTTTLDM
-601 NRDFDIRL
+601 NRDFDVGL
-609 SSPLNVAYGVEYRRA
+609 SSPLNVAYGAEYRRSSY
-624 TYAIGPGNPAS
+624 TIGPGNPAS

-656 RKNYAGYIDFALK
+656 RKNYAGYIDFAVK
-669 PLRKLRID
+669 PIPKLRVD

-682 EHSNDFGSTAIGK
+682 ERSNDFGSTTIGK
-695 LTGRYDFT
+695 LTGRYDFS
-703 PEFAIRGTVNNGFR
+703 PRFAIRGTVNNGFR

-763 YSLGLVLRPLPS
+763 YSLGMVLQPLPS
-775 LNMSLDFYQITI
+775 LNMSLDIYQITI
-787 TDRIVSSGSL
+787 TDRIVGSGSL
-797 LGSSQGVVVSQP
+797 LGSSQGVVISQP

-814 TANGN
+814 AANGN
-819 ALDNVTET
+819 SLDNVTET

-864 TYNST
+864 TYNDT
-869 TVTRIRPTPA
+869 VVTRIRPTPA
-879 ELGETTL
+879 ELGATTL

-900 KFVVDLSAL
+900 RFVLDLSAL
-909 WRLGPLS
+909 WRFGALT

-939 RKLQYFKTTIPSTPI
+939 GKLEYFKTSIATTAI

-965 HLRLSLGALDA
+965 HLRLSVGALNL
-976 FDRKPPHLNGNLL
+976 FDRKPPRLNANLL
-989 AHYDSFA
+989 AHYDSFV
-996 YGDNQGVQDYPS
+996 YGDNQGVQAYPS
-1008 FSPFGINGGT
+1008 FSPFGINGGC
-1018 YYASAL
+1018 YYATAL
-1024 FTF
+1024 FAF